1 MNKIDIESTDLNLL
15 KVFEAIYDEG
25 GAGRAALRLG
35 VTQSAVSA
43 ALGRLRAL
51 YGDALFTRT
60 GRGLAPSLRARE
72 LRPVIG
78 EALDK
83 CRQSLALARPGA
95 TDFAGRSVTL
105 GLSDDFEIALGRDAI
120 RAVAQSAPG
129 LRIIF
134 RQTHSRLA
142 ADMLMAREADL
153 VIASG
158 GLAAHALQRVT
169 VGQGGYACL
178 VDPASLAPGQAALSV
193 EEFIRRQ
200 HVLVSSGGFIGVVDE
215 VLHGLGLARR
225 VRASTTHFSAL
236 AFLLRG
242 GDSVST
248 LPAHAARGLAAA
260 AGLRMLPCPVAMP
273 GYAVEMGWRADALRD
288 EAVAAVRRCVLGLLE
303 GFDWTDCAPP
313 PGAGHLRP

>member
-1 MNKIDIESTDLNLL
+1 MSQIDIESADLNLL

-51 YGDALFTRT
+51 YGDPLFTRT
-60 GRGLAPSLRARE
+60 GRGLSPSLRARE

-83 CRQSLALARPGA
+83 CRQSLSLARPGA
-95 TDFAGRSVTL
+95 AGFAGRSVTL

-120 RAVAQSAPG
+120 RALADSAPG

-158 GLAAHALQRVT
+158 GLTTQALQRVT

-178 VDPASLAPGQAALSV
+178 LDPASLEPGQTSLSL
-193 EEFIRRQ
+193 EEFVRRQ
-200 HVLVSSGGFIGVVDE
+200 HILVSSGGFIGVVDE
-215 VLHGLGLARR
+215 VLHGLGLTRR
-225 VRASTTHFSAL
+225 VQASTTHFSAL
-236 AFLLRG
+236 AFLLPG
-242 GDSVST
+242 SDALST

-260 AGLRMLPCPVAMP
+260 SGLRMLPCPVAMP
-273 GYAVEMGWRADALRD
+273 GYAIEMGWRADALRD
-288 EAVAAVRRCVLGLLE
+288 EAVAAARRGLLALLNGYE
-303 GFDWTDCAPP
+303 WERA
-313 PGAGHLRP
+313 A

>member
-1 MNKIDIESTDLNLL
+1 MNQIDIESADLNLL

-51 YGDALFTRT
+51 YGDPLFTRT
-60 GRGLAPSLRARE
+60 GRGLTPSLRARE

-83 CRQSLALARPGA
+83 CRQSLSLARPGA
-95 TDFAGRSVTL
+95 AGFAGRSVTL
-105 GLSDDFEIALGRDAI
+105 GLSDDFEIALGREAI
-120 RAVAQSAPG
+120 RALAESAPG

-142 ADMLMAREADL
+142 GDMLMAREADL

-158 GLAAHALQRVT
+158 GLTAHALQRVT

-178 VDPASLAPGQAALSV
+178 MDPASLAPGQVTLSV
-193 EEFIRRQ
+193 EEFISRQ

-215 VLHGLGLARR
+215 VLHALGLARR
-225 VRASTTHFSAL
+225 VQASTTHFSAL
-236 AFLLRG
+236 AFLLPG
-242 GDSVST
+242 SDALST

-260 AGLRMLPCPVAMP
+260 SGLRMLPCPVAMP
-273 GYAVEMGWRADALRD
+273 GYAIEMGWRADALRD
-288 EAVAAVRRCVLGLLE
+288 EAVAAARRGLLGLLN
-303 GFDWTDCAPP
+303 GFEWK
-313 PGAGHLRP
+313 PGEERPATV

>member
-1 MNKIDIESTDLNLL
+1 MNQIDIESADLNLL

-51 YGDALFTRT
+51 YGDPLFTRT
-60 GRGLAPSLRARE
+60 GRGLSPSLRARE

-83 CRQSLALARPGA
+83 CRQSLSLARPGA
-95 TDFAGRSVTL
+95 AGFAGRSVTL

-120 RAVAQSAPG
+120 RALAQSAPG

-178 VDPASLAPGQAALSV
+178 LDPASLAPGQTGLSL

-200 HVLVSSGGFIGVVDE
+200 HILVSSGGFIGVVDE

-225 VRASTTHFSAL
+225 VQASTTHFSAL
-236 AFLLRG
+236 AFLLPG
-242 GDSVST
+242 SDALST

-260 AGLRMLPCPVAMP
+260 SGLRMLPCPVAMP
-273 GYAVEMGWRADALRD
+273 GYAIEMGWRADALRD
-288 EAVAAVRRCVLGLLE
+288 EAVAAARRGLLGLLNGYE
-303 GFDWTDCAPP
+303 WERGGQAP
-313 PGAGHLRP
+313 

>member
-1 MNKIDIESTDLNLL
+1 MNQIDIESTDLNLL

-43 ALGRLRAL
+43 ALGRLRNL
-51 YGDALFTRT
+51 YGDPLFTRT
-60 GRGLAPSLRARE
+60 GRGLTPSLRARE
-72 LRPVIG
+72 LRPIIG

-83 CRQSLALARPGA
+83 CRQSLRLVRPGA
-95 TDFAGRSVTL
+95 AGFAGRSVTL
-105 GLSDDFEIALGRDAI
+105 GLSDDFEIALGR
-120 RAVAQSAPG
+120 AVIHALADSAPG

-142 ADMLMAREADL
+142 ADMLMAREVDL

-158 GLAAHALQRVT
+158 GLIAPALQRVT

-178 VDPASLAPGQAALSV
+178 LDPASLKPGQAHLSV
-193 EEFIRRQ
+193 QEFTQRQ

-215 VLHGLGLARR
+215 VLHGLGLTRR
-225 VRASTTHFSAL
+225 VQAATTHFSAL
-236 AFLLRG
+236 AFLLQG
-242 GDSVST
+242 GDALAT

-260 AGLRMLPCPVAMP
+260 SGLRMLPCPVAMP
-273 GYAVEMGWRADALRD
+273 GYAIEVGWRADALRD
-288 EAVAAVRRCVLGLLE
+288 EAVAAVRRSVLGVLQ
-303 GFDWTDCAPP
+303 GYDWT
-313 PGAGHLRP
+313 GG

>member
-1 MNKIDIESTDLNLL
+1 MNQIDIESADLNLL

-43 ALGRLRAL
+43 ALGRLRGL
-51 YGDALFTRT
+51 YGDPLFTRT
-60 GRGLAPSLRARE
+60 GRGLTPSLRARE

-83 CRQSLALARPGA
+83 CRQSLSLARPGA
-95 TDFAGRSVTL
+95 AGFAGRSVTL

-120 RAVAQSAPG
+120 RALAQSAPG

-178 VDPASLAPGQAALSV
+178 LDPASLAPGQTTLSL
-193 EEFIRRQ
+193 EEFVRRQ

-215 VLHGLGLARR
+215 VLHGLGLTRR
-225 VRASTTHFSAL
+225 VQASTTHFAAL
-236 AFLLRG
+236 AFLLPG
-242 GDSVST
+242 SDALST

-260 AGLRMLPCPVAMP
+260 SGLRMLPCPVAMP
-273 GYAVEMGWRADALRD
+273 GYAIEMGWRPDALRD
-288 EAVAAVRRCVLGLLE
+288 EAVAAARRGLLGLLNGYE
-303 GFDWTDCAPP
+303 WECA
-313 PGAGHLRP
+313 A

>member
-1 MNKIDIESTDLNLL
+1 MNQIDIESADLNLL

-51 YGDALFTRT
+51 YGDPLFTRT
-60 GRGLAPSLRARE
+60 GRGLSPSLRARE

-83 CRQSLALARPGA
+83 CRQSLSLARPGA
-95 TDFAGRSVTL
+95 VGFAGRSVTL

-120 RAVAQSAPG
+120 RALAQSAPG

-178 VDPASLAPGQAALSV
+178 LDPASLAPGQTELSL

-200 HVLVSSGGFIGVVDE
+200 HILVSSGGFIGVVDE
-215 VLHGLGLARR
+215 VLHGMGLARR
-225 VRASTTHFSAL
+225 VQASTTHFAAL
-236 AFLLRG
+236 AFLLPG
-242 GDSVST
+242 SDALST

-260 AGLRMLPCPVAMP
+260 SGLRMLPCPVAMP
-273 GYAVEMGWRADALRD
+273 GYAIEMGWRADALRD
-288 EAVAAVRRCVLGLLE
+288 EAVAAARRGLLGLLNGYE
-303 GFDWTDCAPP
+303 WERA
-313 PGAGHLRP
+313 A

>member
-1 MNKIDIESTDLNLL
+1 MNQIDIESADLNLL

-51 YGDALFTRT
+51 YGDPLFTRT
-60 GRGLAPSLRARE
+60 GRGLTPSLRARE

-83 CRQSLALARPGA
+83 CRQSLSLARPGA
-95 TDFAGRSVTL
+95 AGFAGRSVTL

-120 RAVAQSAPG
+120 RALAESAPG

-142 ADMLMAREADL
+142 GDMLMAREADL

-158 GLAAHALQRVT
+158 GLTAHALQRVT

-178 VDPASLAPGQAALSV
+178 MDRASLAPGQVTLSV
-193 EEFIRRQ
+193 EEFISRQ

-225 VRASTTHFSAL
+225 VQASTTHFSAL
-236 AFLLRG
+236 AFLLPG
-242 GDSVST
+242 SDALST

-260 AGLRMLPCPVAMP
+260 SGLRMLPCPVAMP
-273 GYAVEMGWRADALRD
+273 GYAIEMGWRADALRD
-288 EAVAAVRRCVLGLLE
+288 EAVAAARRGLLGLLN
-303 GFDWTDCAPP
+303 GFEWK
-313 PGAGHLRP
+313 PGGERPATV

>member
-1 MNKIDIESTDLNLL
+1 MNQIDIESADLNLL

-51 YGDALFTRT
+51 YGDPLFTRT
-60 GRGLAPSLRARE
+60 GRGLTPSLRARE

-83 CRQSLALARPGA
+83 CRQSLSLARPGA
-95 TDFAGRSVTL
+95 AGFAGRSVTL

-120 RAVAQSAPG
+120 RALAESAPG

-142 ADMLMAREADL
+142 GDMLMAREADL

-158 GLAAHALQRVT
+158 GLTAHTLQRVT

-178 VDPASLAPGQAALSV
+178 MDPASLAPGQVTLSV
-193 EEFIRRQ
+193 EEFISRQ

-215 VLHGLGLARR
+215 VLHALGLARR
-225 VRASTTHFSAL
+225 VQASTTHFSAL
-236 AFLLRG
+236 AFLLPG
-242 GDSVST
+242 SNALST

-260 AGLRMLPCPVAMP
+260 SGLRMLPCPVAMP
-273 GYAVEMGWRADALRD
+273 GYAIEMGWRADALRD
-288 EAVAAVRRCVLGLLE
+288 EAVAAARRGLLGLLN
-303 GFDWTDCAPP
+303 GFEWK
-313 PGAGHLRP
+313 PGGERPATV

>member
-1 MNKIDIESTDLNLL
+1 MNQIDIESADLNLL

-43 ALGRLRAL
+43 ALGRLRVL

-60 GRGLAPSLRARE
+60 GRGLTPSLRARE
-72 LRPVIG
+72 LRPIIG

-83 CRQSLALARPGA
+83 VRQSLSLVRPGA
-95 TDFAGRSVTL
+95 QGYEGRSVTL
-105 GLSDDFEIALGRDAI
+105 GLSDDFEIALGREAI
-120 RAVAQSAPG
+120 HALADSAPG

-142 ADMLMAREADL
+142 AEMLMAREVDL

-158 GLAAHALQRVT
+158 GLTAPALQHVT

-178 VDPASLAPGQAALSV
+178 LDPDSLAPGQSSLTV
-193 EEFIRRQ
+193 DEFTRRQ

-215 VLHGLGLARR
+215 VLHGLGLTRR
-225 VRASTTHFSAL
+225 VQASTTHFSAL

-242 GDSVST
+242 GESLAT
-248 LPAHAARGLAAA
+248 LPTHAARGLAEAS
-260 AGLRMLPCPVAMP
+260 GLRLLPCPVAMP
-273 GYAVEMGWRADALRD
+273 GYAIEMGWRGDALRD
-288 EAVAAVRRCVLGLLE
+288 PAVAAVRRTLLGLLNS
-303 GFDWTDCAPP
+303 FDWAAT
-313 PGAGHLRP
+313 

>member
-1 MNKIDIESTDLNLL
+1 MNQIDIESADLNLL

-51 YGDALFTRT
+51 YGDPLFTRT
-60 GRGLAPSLRARE
+60 GRGLTPSLRARE

-83 CRQSLALARPGA
+83 CRQSLSLARPGA
-95 TDFAGRSVTL
+95 AGFAGRSVTL

-120 RAVAQSAPG
+120 RALAESAPG

-142 ADMLMAREADL
+142 GDMLMAREADL

-158 GLAAHALQRVT
+158 GLTAHALQRVT

-178 VDPASLAPGQAALSV
+178 MDPASLAPGQVTLSV
-193 EEFIRRQ
+193 EEFISRQ

-215 VLHGLGLARR
+215 VLHALGLARR
-225 VRASTTHFSAL
+225 VQASTTHFSAL
-236 AFLLRG
+236 AFLLPG
-242 GDSVST
+242 SDALST
-248 LPAHAARGLAAA
+248 LPAHAARGLAGAS
-260 AGLRMLPCPVAMP
+260 GLRMLPCPVAMP
-273 GYAVEMGWRADALRD
+273 GYAIEMGWRADALRD
-288 EAVAAVRRCVLGLLE
+288 EAVAAARRGLLGLLN
-303 GFDWTDCAPP
+303 GFEWK
-313 PGAGHLRP
+313 PGGERPATV

>member
-1 MNKIDIESTDLNLL
+1 MNQIDIESADLNLL

-51 YGDALFTRT
+51 YGDPLFTRT
-60 GRGLAPSLRARE
+60 GRGLTPSLRARE

-83 CRQSLALARPGA
+83 CRQSLSLARPGTA
-95 TDFAGRSVTL
+95 GFAGRSVTL

-120 RAVAQSAPG
+120 RALADSAPG

-178 VDPASLAPGQAALSV
+178 LDPASLAPGQTTLSL
-193 EEFIRRQ
+193 EEYIRRQ

-225 VRASTTHFSAL
+225 VQASTTHFSAL
-236 AFLLRG
+236 AFLLPG
-242 GDSVST
+242 SDALST

-260 AGLRMLPCPVAMP
+260 SGLRMLPCPVAMP
-273 GYAVEMGWRADALRD
+273 GYAIEMGWRADALRD
-288 EAVAAVRRCVLGLLE
+288 EAVAVARRGLLDLLNDYE
-303 GFDWTDCAPP
+303 WERA
-313 PGAGHLRP
+313 A

>member
-1 MNKIDIESTDLNLL
+1 MNQIDIESADLNLL

-43 ALGRLRAL
+43 ALGRLRGL
-51 YGDALFTRT
+51 YGDPLFTRT
-60 GRGLAPSLRARE
+60 GRGLTPSLRARE

-83 CRQSLALARPGA
+83 CRQSLSLARPGA
-95 TDFAGRSVTL
+95 AGFVGRSVTL

-120 RAVAQSAPG
+120 RALAQGAPG

-178 VDPASLAPGQAALSV
+178 LDPASLAPGQTTLSL
-193 EEFIRRQ
+193 EEFVRRQ

-215 VLHGLGLARR
+215 VLHGLGLTRR
-225 VRASTTHFSAL
+225 VQASTTHFAAL
-236 AFLLRG
+236 AFLLPG
-242 GDSVST
+242 SDALST

-260 AGLRMLPCPVAMP
+260 SGLSMLPCPVAMP
-273 GYAVEMGWRADALRD
+273 GYAIEMGWRPDALRD
-288 EAVAAVRRCVLGLLE
+288 EAVAAARRGLLGLLNGYEWE
-303 GFDWTDCAPP
+303 GA
-313 PGAGHLRP
+313 A

>member
-1 MNKIDIESTDLNLL
+1 MNQIDIESADLNLL

-51 YGDALFTRT
+51 YGDPLFTRT
-60 GRGLAPSLRARE
+60 GRGLTPSLRARE

-83 CRQSLALARPGA
+83 CRQSLSLARPGTA
-95 TDFAGRSVTL
+95 GFAGRSVTL

-120 RAVAQSAPG
+120 RALADSAPG

-178 VDPASLAPGQAALSV
+178 LDPASLAPGQTTLSL

-225 VRASTTHFSAL
+225 VQASTTHFSAL
-236 AFLLRG
+236 AFLLPG
-242 GDSVST
+242 SDALST

-260 AGLRMLPCPVAMP
+260 SGLRMLPCPVAMP
-273 GYAVEMGWRADALRD
+273 GYAIEMGWRADALRD
-288 EAVAAVRRCVLGLLE
+288 EAVAAARRGLLGLLNGYE
-303 GFDWTDCAPP
+303 WERA
-313 PGAGHLRP
+313 A

>member
-1 MNKIDIESTDLNLL
+1 MNQIDIESTDLNLL

-43 ALGRLRAL
+43 ALGRLRNL
-51 YGDALFTRT
+51 YGDPLFTRT
-60 GRGLAPSLRARE
+60 GRGLTPSLRARE
-72 LRPVIG
+72 LRPIIG

-83 CRQSLALARPGA
+83 CRQSLQLVRPGA
-95 TDFAGRSVTL
+95 AGFAGRSVTL
-105 GLSDDFEIALGRDAI
+105 GLSDDFEIALGR
-120 RAVAQSAPG
+120 AVIHALADSAPG

-142 ADMLMAREADL
+142 ADMLMAREVDL

-158 GLAAHALQRVT
+158 GLIAPALQRVT

-178 VDPASLAPGQAALSV
+178 LDPASLKPGQAHLSV
-193 EEFIRRQ
+193 QEFTQRQ

-215 VLHGLGLARR
+215 VLHGLGLTRR
-225 VRASTTHFSAL
+225 VQAATTHFSAL
-236 AFLLRG
+236 AFLLQG
-242 GDSVST
+242 GDALAT

-260 AGLRMLPCPVAMP
+260 SGLRMLPCPVGMP
-273 GYAVEMGWRADALRD
+273 GYAIEVGWRADALRD
-288 EAVAAVRRCVLGLLE
+288 EAVAAVRRSVLGVLQ
-303 GFDWTDCAPP
+303 GYDWT
-313 PGAGHLRP
+313 GG